1 MKKYLIFG
9 LLILALAAFVI
20 VPFFKNKNVVSD
32 NATDDLP
39 AMFSFKENLA
49 TKGDEVV
56 ALKIAINSS
65 EIKLMEIFYNDSVVG
80 TWKNPTATLNYS
92 FKAGVFGVGT
102 RSLVLHTTLKDGST
116 FYDERLVRVF
126 N

>member
-65 EIKLMEIFYNDSVVG
+65 EIKLMQIFYGIQSSIV
-80 TWKNPTATLNYS
+80 PLLYPI
-92 FKAGVFGVGT
+92 F
-102 RSLVLHTTLKDGST
+102 L
-116 FYDERLVRVF
+116 YVRVDF
-126 N
+126 QCVYYCF